1 MKTLFATTAAL
12 ALLATSALAQELN
25 VGVATMS
32 ATLDPGDAG
41 SNVDAQFWINSFEAL
56 IDKDPTT
63 TDVVF
68 KPGLATDWEIVS
80 PTEIRLTIRKGV
92 KFHNGDDMTIEDVLF
107 TFQNMKN
114 PVIDSYARE
123 ASYYWGNVDVIE
135 ALDDTTLRI
144 TYHRPEPLM
153 EMFLNRFNNMII
165 PKHYLMGLS
174 GDPDVAEA
182 SDYIAFAQAP
192 VGTGPYRIAEFKPEQ
207 SLVYERFDDYWG
219 EPAPYERIN
228 VRLIPETAAR
238 ITALVNGEVDLIT
251 NIAPDQL
258 ATIDNNPGTHTVG
271 LQTPIF
277 HVVFFGTGERNPK
290 ITAPLR
296 KAMMLAVDRDLLNEA
311 LWGGLADVPSTH
323 TFVQQGEFYTP
334 DLVTF
339 RYDLEEAKKI
349 VAENNLEGTEL
360 TFQTHPV
367 YYTNGVLAAQAMQ
380 EMWREIGINV
390 KLNVAV
396 ERPKGSER
404 EISNW
409 SNPLYMADP
418 HGGFGY
424 MWAPD
429 GHALFQ
435 KFWEPSIGFDEYS
448 KLYDAFRF
456 ETDVEKRNAAFA
468 RVMDEV
474 KRDAPYFVLYQPYES
489 WGIRDD
495 LDWEPYPG
503 HRAYV
508 LDFRAGYIG
517 DEKNG
522 ISK

>member
-1 MKTLFATTAAL
+1 MKTLLTTTALVL
-12 ALLATSALAQELN
+12 AAATAQAQELN
-25 VGVATMS
+25 VAAATM
-32 ATLDPGDAG
+32 AANLEPGDAG
-41 SNVDAQFWINSFEAL
+41 SNVNAQFWINSFEAL

-68 KPGLATDWEIVS
+68 MPGLATEWDIVS
-80 PTEIRLTIRKGV
+80 PTEIRLTIREGV

-107 TFQNMKN
+107 TFRNMKD
-114 PVIDSYARE
+114 PVIDKYARE
-123 ASYYWGNVDVIE
+123 ASYYWSNVDVIE
-135 ALDDTTLRI
+135 AVDDTTLRI

-165 PKHYLMGLS
+165 PKDYLMSLS
-174 GDPDVAEA
+174 GDPEVAED
-182 SDYIAFAQAP
+182 SDYIAFGQAP
-192 VGTGPYRIAEFKPEQ
+192 VGTGPYKITQFTPQERI
-207 SLVYERFDDYWG
+207 VYERFDDYWG
-219 EPAPYERIN
+219 EKAPYEKIT

-258 ATIDNNPGTHTVG
+258 ATIDNNPGTRTVG

-296 KAMMLAVDRDLLNEA
+296 KAMMLAVDRDLINEA
-311 LWGGLADVPSTH
+311 LWLGKAGVPSTH
-323 TFVQQGEFYTP
+323 SFAQQGAFHTP

-339 RYDLEEAKKI
+339 RHDLEEAKKI
-349 VAENNLEGTEL
+349 VAEHNLEGTEL
-360 TFQTHPV
+360 TFHTHPV

-380 EMWREIGINV
+380 EMWREIGIDVN
-390 KLNVAV
+390 LNVAV
-396 ERPKGSER
+396 ERPSGNER
-404 EISNW
+404 EVANW
-409 SNPLYMADP
+409 SNPLYMTDP
-418 HGGFGY
+418 HGGYGY

-429 GHALFQ
+429 GHALFS
-435 KFWEPSIGFDEYS
+435 KFWEPSIGIEAYT

-468 RVMDEV
+468 RVMAEV
-474 KRDAPYFVLYQPYES
+474 EKDAPYFVKYQPYES

-517 DEKNG
+517 DAKYG
-522 ISK
+522 ITK